1 MNVTF
6 DKIKTND
13 RDISQKVRYLSNHLR
28 EIIEIENKY
37 PRVFSCFHQQ
47 TIGKD
52 WKRFFSQF
60 FTDIK

>member
-13 RDISQKVRYLSNHLR
+13 RDISQKVRYLSNRLR

-52 WKRFFSQF
+52 WKDS
-60 FTDIK
+60 